1 MVAEQEN
8 KSILIQA
15 VNHMPNDKLQIKKL
29 YALSSENR
37 KFSFSLPLK
46 HKIKIVK
53 RDYEVKLK
61 ADEKYGTYILWK
73 NRKYPVE
80 IVRSSQNKYEILFND
95 ISYTFTVETPFS
107 LQRMK
112 VLNSNRGKIE
122 KEIIKAP
129 MPGKIIDVLVREG
142 STVVRGE
149 PLVIL
154 EAMKMQNEILSP
166 VNGLIAKVLAKPNTN
181 VMKDDLLIE
190 IKL

>member
-1 MVAEQEN
+1 MA
-8 KSILIQA
+8 
-15 VNHMPNDKLQIKKL
+15 NHKLQIKKL
-29 YALSSENR
+29 YALSSENK

-46 HKIKIVK
+46 HTIRIGK
-53 RDYEVKLK
+53 RSYEVKLK

-80 IVRSSQNKYEILFND
+80 IVSSRQNKYEILFND
-95 ISYTFTVETPFS
+95 ISYSFTVETPFS

-112 VLNSNRGKIE
+112 VLKSKKGKVE
-122 KEIIKAP
+122 KEFVRAP

-142 STVVRGE
+142 ASVLRGE

-166 VNGLIAKVLAKPNTN
+166 ANGIIVKVAAKPNTN
-181 VMKDDLLIE
+181 VMKDDLLVE

>member
-1 MVAEQEN
+1 MA
-8 KSILIQA
+8 
-15 VNHMPNDKLQIKKL
+15 NDKLQIKKL

-46 HKIKIVK
+46 HTIRIGK

-61 ADEKYGTYILWK
+61 SDEKYGTYILWK

-107 LQRMK
+107 LKRMK
-112 VLNSNRGKIE
+112 VLSSKRGKIE
-122 KEIIKAP
+122 REYIKAP

-142 STVVRGE
+142 STVVKGE
-149 PLVIL
+149 PVVIL
-154 EAMKMQNEILSP
+154 EAMKMQNELLSP
-166 VNGLIAKVLAKPNTN
+166 VNGTVVKVTAKSNTN
-181 VMKDDLLIE
+181 VMKDDLLVE

>member
-1 MVAEQEN
+1 MA
-8 KSILIQA
+8 
-15 VNHMPNDKLQIKKL
+15 NDKLQIKKL
-29 YALSSENR
+29 YTLSSENR

-46 HKIKIVK
+46 HTIRIGK
-53 RDYEVKLK
+53 RNYEVKLK

-80 IVRSSQNKYEILFND
+80 IVSSRQNKYEILFND

-112 VLNSNRGKIE
+112 VLNSNKGKVE
-122 KEIIKAP
+122 KEYIKAP

-142 STVVRGE
+142 SSVLRGE
-149 PLVIL
+149 PVVIL

-166 VNGLIAKVLAKPNTN
+166 VNGVIEKITARANIN
-181 VMKDDLLIE
+181 VMKDDLLVE

>member
-1 MVAEQEN
+1 MA
-8 KSILIQA
+8 
-15 VNHMPNDKLQIKKL
+15 NDNLQIKKL

-46 HKIKIVK
+46 QKIRIGK

-112 VLNSNRGKIE
+112 VLNSKRGKIE
-122 KEIIKAP
+122 REIIKAP

-142 STVVRGE
+142 STVVKGE
-149 PLVIL
+149 PVVIL

-166 VNGLIAKVLAKPNTN
+166 VNGTIIKVAAKPNTN
-181 VMKDDLLIE
+181 VMKDDLLVE

>member
-1 MVAEQEN
+1 
-8 KSILIQA
+8 
-15 VNHMPNDKLQIKKL
+15 MPNDSLHIKKL

-37 KFSFSLPLK
+37 KFSFSMPLK
-46 HKIKIVK
+46 QSIRIGK

-61 ADEKYGTYILWK
+61 SDEKYGTYILWK
-73 NRKYPVE
+73 NRKFPVE
-80 IVRSSQNKYEILFND
+80 IISSRQNRYVILFND

-112 VLNSNRGKIE
+112 VIGSKKGKAE

-142 STVVRGE
+142 ATVLKGE
-149 PLVIL
+149 PLLIL

-166 VNGLIAKVLAKPNTN
+166 VNGTITKVSAKANTN
-181 VMKDDLLIE
+181 VMKDDLLVE

>member
-1 MVAEQEN
+1 MA
-8 KSILIQA
+8 S
-15 VNHMPNDKLQIKKL
+15 DKLHIKKL

-37 KFSFSLPLK
+37 KFSFSMPLK
-46 HKIKIVK
+46 QTIRIGK

-80 IVRSSQNKYEILFND
+80 IVSSRQNKYEILFND

-107 LQRMK
+107 LKRMK
-112 VLNSNRGKIE
+112 VLNSKKGKVE
-122 KEIIKAP
+122 KEFIKAP

-142 STVVRGE
+142 ASVLRGE
-149 PLVIL
+149 PLVVL
-154 EAMKMQNEILSP
+154 EAMKMQNEIVSP
-166 VNGLIAKVLAKPNTN
+166 VSGTIVKVLAKANTN
-181 VMKDDLLIE
+181 VMKDDLLVE

>member
-1 MVAEQEN
+1 MA
-8 KSILIQA
+8 
-15 VNHMPNDKLQIKKL
+15 NDKLQIKRL

-46 HKIKIVK
+46 HTIRIGK

-61 ADEKYGTYILWK
+61 ADEKFGTYILWK

-80 IVRSSQNKYEILFND
+80 VIRSRQNRYEILFND

-112 VLNSNRGKIE
+112 VLDAKRGKIE
-122 KEIIKAP
+122 QELIKAP

-142 STVVRGE
+142 ASVTRGE
-149 PLVIL
+149 PILIL
-154 EAMKMQNEILSP
+154 EAMKM
-166 VNGLIAKVLAKPNTN
+166 
-181 VMKDDLLIE
+181 
-190 IKL
+190 

>member
-1 MVAEQEN
+1 M
-8 KSILIQA
+8 
-15 VNHMPNDKLQIKKL
+15 L

-37 KFSFSLPLK
+37 KFSFSMPLK
-46 HKIKIVK
+46 HTIRIGK
-53 RDYEVKLK
+53 RNYEVKLK

-80 IVRSSQNKYEILFND
+80 IVGSRQNKYEILFND

-112 VLNSNRGKIE
+112 VLNSKKGKVE
-122 KEIIKAP
+122 RMFIKAP

-142 STVVRGE
+142 SNVLRGE
-149 PLVIL
+149 PVVIL

-166 VNGLIAKVLAKPNTN
+166 VNGLIVKVSARANTN

>member
-1 MVAEQEN
+1 MA
-8 KSILIQA
+8 S
-15 VNHMPNDKLQIKKL
+15 DKLQIKKL

-37 KFSFSLPLK
+37 KYGFSIPLK
-46 HKIKIVK
+46 HTIRIGK

-61 ADEKYGTYILWK
+61 SDEKLGTYILWK

-80 IVRSSQNKYEILFND
+80 IIRSRQNKYEILFND

-112 VLNSNRGKIE
+112 VLNAKKGKVE
-122 KEIIKAP
+122 TESVKAP

-142 STVVRGE
+142 ATVTRGE

-154 EAMKMQNEILSP
+154 EAMKMQNEILAP
-166 VNGLIAKVLAKPNTN
+166 VSGTITKVSARANTN
-181 VMKDDLLIE
+181 VMKDDLLVE

>member
-1 MVAEQEN
+1 M
-8 KSILIQA
+8 I
-15 VNHMPNDKLQIKKL
+15 NDKLQIKKL

-46 HKIKIVK
+46 HTIRIVK

-61 ADEKYGTYILWK
+61 SDEKYGTYILWK

-80 IVRSSQNKYEILFND
+80 IIRSSQNKFEILFND

-112 VLNSNRGKIE
+112 VLKSKRGKVE
-122 KEIIKAP
+122 KEYIKAP

-142 STVVRGE
+142 SNVLRGE
-149 PLVIL
+149 PVVIL

-166 VNGLIAKVLAKPNTN
+166 VNGVIVKVSAKANTN
-181 VMKDDLLIE
+181 VMKDDLLVE

>member
-1 MVAEQEN
+1 MANEKNQ
-8 KSILIQA
+8 IR
-15 VNHMPNDKLQIKKL
+15 KLFT
-29 YALSSENR
+29 LSSENR

-46 HKIKIVK
+46 HSIRIGK
-53 RDYEVKLK
+53 RNYEVKLK
-61 ADEKYGTYILWK
+61 SDEKYGTYILWK

-80 IVRSSQNKYEILFND
+80 IIRSRQNRYEILFND

-112 VLNSNRGKIE
+112 VLNSTKGKAE
-122 KEIIKAP
+122 KEYIKAP

-142 STVVRGE
+142 STVLRGE
-149 PLVIL
+149 PVVIL

-166 VNGLIAKVLAKPNTN
+166 VNGIVVTVSAKANTN
-181 VMKDDLLIE
+181 VMKDDLLVE

>member
-1 MVAEQEN
+1 MA
-8 KSILIQA
+8 
-15 VNHMPNDKLQIKKL
+15 NDKFQIKKL
-29 YALSSENR
+29 YSLSSENR

-46 HKIKIVK
+46 QTIRIGK

-80 IVRSSQNKYEILFND
+80 IVRSRQNKYEILFND

-112 VLNSNRGKIE
+112 VLNSKKGKIE
-122 KEIIKAP
+122 REFIKAP

-142 STVVRGE
+142 STVLRGE
-149 PLVIL
+149 PVVIL
-154 EAMKMQNEILSP
+154 EAMKMQNEIISP
-166 VNGLIAKVLAKPNTN
+166 VNGTVIKVSAKPNTN
-181 VMKDDLLIE
+181 VMKDDLLVE

>member
-1 MVAEQEN
+1 MANE
-8 KSILIQA
+8 
-15 VNHMPNDKLQIKKL
+15 KLQIKKL

-37 KFSFSLPLK
+37 KFSFTLPLK
-46 HKIKIVK
+46 HSIRIGK

-80 IVRSSQNKYEILFND
+80 IIRSSQNKYEILFND

-112 VLNSNRGKIE
+112 VLISKRGKID

-129 MPGKIIDVLVREG
+129 MPGRIIDVMVREG
-142 STVVRGE
+142 STVVKGE

-154 EAMKMQNEILSP
+154 EAMKMQNEIISP
-166 VNGLIAKVLAKPNTN
+166 VNGTIVKLMAKPNTN
-181 VMKDDLLIE
+181 VMKDDLLVE